1 MGRYRDAA
9 KQPASAVPASR
20 GLRTRIL
27 DETVYDQ
34 TVIESPP
41 KLPPNHDPSVTA
53 EHVVS
58 AGAPAGEPRP
68 AIWFKR
74 RVGAIQ
80 ALRELWEFRELIRAL
95 AERDLRSR
103 YKQAALGMAWALLTP
118 IMLMLAFTFV
128 FTKFGKVATNGVP
141 YPLFSFIALVPWSFF
156 SSSVLTGGMSLFAN
170 LPLLNK
176 LYCPREVF
184 PLGTIA
190 VAAAD
195 ALLSTVVLVALFP
208 IERYTPAR
216 EAIYAPIMLVI
227 LLAFTVGVTLAI
239 SPVVVYMRDL
249 RLALPLVLQ
258 FALFVTP
265 VAYGVGAIAKSRTE
279 LLVYSA
285 LNPLV
290 PVIDGLRRTI
300 LLGQNPDW
308 TSELVGGCT
317 AVLVLA
323 GGFLLFK
330 RLETSLA
337 DVA

>member
-1 MGRYRDAA
+1 M
-9 KQPASAVPASR
+9 
-20 GLRTRIL
+20 
-27 DETVYDQ
+27 
-34 TVIESPP
+34 IESPP